1 MTTRTGRTSRRTAA
15 IAATVGLLAVPAVAF
30 GASLSGPAG
39 GDLTGTYPDPQIA
52 PSVVGGP
59 ELAGNAITHDTSVLN
74 SALGNFSSKI
84 GDGAVGRSEIAKG
97 QVQADELG
105 AVSVRSGS
113 VKVAPGDAG
122 AARAYCEPGE
132 RVLSGGGTWTGAMD
146 FGQYLYASTPYNVIN
161 GWTVRGV
168 NESDTV
174 TGTLRADVICL
185 G

>member
-1 MTTRTGRTSRRTAA
+1 MTTRIGRTSRRTAA
-15 IAATVGLLAVPAVAF
+15 IAATIGLLAVPAVAF

-39 GDLTGTYPDPQIA
+39 GDLTGTYPNPQI
-52 PSVVGGP
+52 
-59 ELAGNAITHDTSVLN
+59 AGNAITHDTSVMN

-105 AVSVRSGS
+105 AITVRSGS
-113 VKVAPGDAG
+113 VKVAPGQSG
-122 AARAYCEPGE
+122 AAYAYCEPGE
-132 RVLSGGGTWTGAMD
+132 RALSGGGTWTGAMD
-146 FGQYLYASTPYNVIN
+146 FGQYLYASTPYNILN
-161 GWTVRGV
+161 GWTVRGG
-168 NESDTV
+168 NGSDTV